1 MKQTQ
6 ESQSSW
12 CVYVSSATRSLQFHM
27 NPLLARSHRTSWM
40 PKLGQKTES
49 LDTEQSQSL
58 LPQFMKTS
66 QPKPG
71 DYILPVSF
79 SPRFKINLTFELSLS
94 LSLSSGCLPTL
105 STCVWTV
112 RLFFGQSIPANCL
125 FLVAGQNAYTNHI
138 TRVAACSLADW
149 PMCYK
154 CQHSALEDVL
164 SFADVFGNFFC
175 DRFFHRLASCK
186 SP

>member
-94 LSLSSGCLPTL
+94 LSLFRLPPDSFNVRMDSKIIFWSINTGELSVPCGWAERIYQSHHSRGCMFTGGLANVLQMPAL
-105 STCVWTV
+105 S
-112 RLFFGQSIPANCL
+112 
-125 FLVAGQNAYTNHI
+125 AG
-138 TRVAACSLADW
+138 RCS
-149 PMCYK
+149 
-154 CQHSALEDVL
+154 
-164 SFADVFGNFFC
+164 FFC
-175 DRFFHRLASCK
+175 
-186 SP
+186 